1 MKNIIMNDIS
11 GLMAILMVWISVET
25 RRLNFNRRKNF
36 RNEKNTAIAV
46 VADTHSSM
54 NATYWKLTKDPG
66 VSCML
71 LMVYLV
77 MARRAKYSPT
87 ADKEKP
93 RTNSSG

>member
-1 MKNIIMNDIS
+1 MKNSSMNDMR
-11 GLMAILMVWISVET
+11 GLAAILIVWISVET
-25 RRLNFNRRKNF
+25 RRLNFNKRRNF

-54 NATYWKLTKDPG
+54 NATYWKLTNFPG

-71 LMVYLV
+71 LMLYFV
-77 MARRAKYSPT
+77 MARRVKYNPT

-93 RTNSSG
+93 RTSSSG